1 MLLKLYLS
9 NVQNLS
15 PEFEQS
21 SDRHRFVLQLKY
33 LYLSGN
39 LGLEGELPSVASL
52 ASLEGLYISSTNI
65 SGFLPCELG
74 MLPSLKSIEAVNTQ
88 VTSCLTL
95 DCLQSSTRCVQ
106 ELAQREHGI
115 EL

>member
-1 MLLKLYLS
+1 MQFSGLLLFPQIEISMTY
-9 NVQNLS
+9 
-15 PEFEQS
+15 
-21 SDRHRFVLQLKY
+21 FVLQLKY

-39 LGLEGELPSVASL
+39 LELEGELPSMASL

-65 SGFLPCELG
+65 SGVLPCELA
-74 MLPSLKSIEAVNTQ
+74 MLPNMKNIEAVNTQ
-88 VTSCLTL
+88 ITSCLNL
-95 DCLQSSTRCVQ
+95 DCLQSSPRCMQ